1 MNFLNTNSTVRD
13 PEHSGYLVGAK
24 NREWDG
30 TVLQE
35 HVAHSVA
42 STLVLALFLTLLA
55 TLLSAQDLRV
65 PDAASAGEPTTVSAS
80 GSGEAMF
87 YLIGPGV
94 ASKKQVNLGDEQ
106 IRISADQVRFAG
118 EYLAIICA
126 DTCHSASFEVT
137 PAQPA
142 SMSFLVHPSRVPVNQ
157 PDAVS
162 GVAFP
167 FDHFGNLVLSPLTIN
182 FQATGTKDSLFSR
195 GVPTR
200 DGIAWFRTGS
210 GKSAGALHI
219 AASLGDLAA
228 NRVLA
233 QVASEPCNLRIKGE
247 RTSKGIMIET
257 EPVHDCTGNP
267 VSDGTIVTF
276 TAVGSGEKSTVDAPV
291 KRDIARARITDRGP
305 VVISV
310 ASGVA
315 MGNELHISGAGQ
327 P

>member
-1 MNFLNTNSTVRD
+1 MLWSISTVCRT
-13 PEHSGYLVGAK
+13 PRIRIGAV
-24 NREWDG
+24 
-30 TVLQE
+30 TCV
-35 HVAHSVA
+35 VC
-42 STLVLALFLTLLA
+42 LTA
-55 TLLSAQDLRV
+55 LSAAQDIRV
-65 PDAASAGEPTTVSAS
+65 PESASAGEATTISTA
-80 GSGEAMF
+80 GSGEATF

-106 IRISADQVRFAG
+106 IRMSADQVKFAG
-118 EYLAIICA
+118 EYLAIVCS
-126 DTCHSASFEVT
+126 DTCRSASFEV
-137 PAQPA
+137 QPGQPS

-157 PDAVS
+157 ADAVS

-167 FDHFGNLVLSPLTIN
+167 FDHFGNLVLSPLTIK

-195 GVPTR
+195 GVPTH

-219 AASLGDLAA
+219 TASMGDLSTQ
-228 NRVLA
+228 RVLA

-247 RTSKGIMIET
+247 RTPKGIMIET
-257 EPVHDCTGNP
+257 DPVHDCAGNP

-276 TAVGSGEKSTVDAPV
+276 TAVGSREKSTVDAPV
-291 KRDIARARITDRGP
+291 KGDVARARITDPGP

-315 MGNELHISGAGQ
+315 MGNEVRISGAGQ